1 MKLID
6 GKLISSICSVQ
17 TLFDCDGR
25 TQHAWHGTFVPR
37 SASLYLVAVVA
48 AEVVIVEQVFV
59 EHAHVRLWLS
69 TVLHCRYPCC
79 LGVCCIRRRIHRFP
93 LRPQEARRRR
103 APRLGARHAAV
114 AEAPAERRVPLQLLV
129 VPVASAAWA
138 TALVAHIV
146 GN

>member
-79 LGVCCIRRRIHRFP
+79 LGVCCIRRRI
-93 LRPQEARRRR
+93 RRRIHCR
-103 APRLGARHAAV
+103 AGALHLS
-114 AEAPAERRVPLQLLV
+114 LQLRV
-129 VPVASAAWA
+129 QPADMHTTTNRTDASDKTCMQGVHQWSAES
-138 TALVAHIV
+138 
-146 GN
+146 